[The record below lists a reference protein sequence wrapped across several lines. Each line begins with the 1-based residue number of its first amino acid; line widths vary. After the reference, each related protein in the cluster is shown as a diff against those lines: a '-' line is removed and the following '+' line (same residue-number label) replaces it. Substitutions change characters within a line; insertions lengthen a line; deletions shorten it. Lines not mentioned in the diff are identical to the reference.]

1 MAQMRQADGPLAE
14 LGRRPVVVAPMAG
27 GVSTPDFVVA
37 AAQAGALGFIAA
49 ALKSAAAMREQIE
62 AVQAA
67 TSAPFGVNVFV
78 PGRPTPDAGAL
89 AAYLDALADDT
100 RLLET
105 SLGDPAW
112 DDDDWAAKVVDLVN
126 CPVPV
131 VSFTFGCPPADLV
144 STLRDRGSRVWVT
157 VTDETAAAEAAK
169 AGADCLIVQGSEAGA
184 HRGTFANGPA
194 APDGRGVIELLGAV
208 GKVSGLPL
216 IAAGG
221 IMTAEAV
228 EEALA
233 AGAAAVQCG
242 TAFLRCPQ
250 SGAPAVHKD
259 ALADPRFERT
269 AVTRAFSGR
278 PARGLVNGFMRAH
291 EDAPAAYPE
300 INNATK
306 PLRAAA
312 AAAGDADRMSLW
324 AGEGFRLAT
333 ADPVGEVVERLCGKL
348 TIGSIANEA

>member
-1 MAQMRQADGPLAE
+1 MAQNLEDRS
-14 LGRRPVVVAPMAG
+14 PVVVAPMAG
-27 GVSTPDFVVA
+27 GVSTPDLVVA
-37 AAQAGALGFIAA
+37 AAQAGALGFVAA
-49 ALKSAAAMREQIE
+49 GYKSAVAMREQID

-78 PGRPTPDAGAL
+78 PGGPAHDAGAL
-89 AAYLDALADDT
+89 GAYLEALAGDARQLDVA
-100 RLLET
+100 
-105 SLGDPAW
+105 LGDAAW

-131 VSFTFGCPPADLV
+131 VSFTFGSPPGDLV

-157 VTDETAAAEAAK
+157 VTDEVEAAQAVL
-169 AGADCLIVQGSEAGA
+169 AGPDCLIVQGSEAGA

-194 APDGRGVIELLGAV
+194 APDGRGTIELLGV
-208 GKVSGLPL
+208 VRKVTSLPL

-233 AGAAAVQCG
+233 AGATAVQCG

-250 SGAPAVHKD
+250 SGASQAHKA
-259 ALADPRFERT
+259 ALADPRFDRT

-278 PARGLVNGFMRAH
+278 PARGLVNGFMLAH
-291 EDAPAAYPE
+291 VDAPCAYPE
-300 INNATK
+300 INNATR

-324 AGEGFRLAT
+324 AGEGFRLA
-333 ADPVGEVVERLCGKL
+333 AALPVAEVVERLCGNL
-348 TIGSIANEA
+348 TAGSSASGI